1 MTIGQYD
8 YRIEHKSGHKIPHAD
23 ALSRY
28 PPKDPNTVLDLSKMN
43 KDPSGTSGLKITSAG
58 SLN

>member
-8 YRIEHKSGHKIPHAD
+8 YRIEHKSCRKIPHAD

-28 PPKDPNTVLDLSKMN
+28 PPKDPKDPNQPGDHKSHSTGENTVAPFHS
-43 KDPSGTSGLKITSAG
+43 
-58 SLN
+58 